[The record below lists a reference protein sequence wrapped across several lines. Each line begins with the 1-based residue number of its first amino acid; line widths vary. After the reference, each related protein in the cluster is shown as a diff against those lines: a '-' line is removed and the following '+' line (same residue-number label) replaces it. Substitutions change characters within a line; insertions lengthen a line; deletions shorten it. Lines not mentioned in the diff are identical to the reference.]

1 MRVEDDEELVG
12 LIGRFFR
19 EIEQT
24 TRRHGP
30 GATLPAG
37 DVLRMF
43 QALLDV
49 TTRDAEK
56 KGRAF
61 IALERRDALR
71 LIDGDKE

>member
-1 MRVEDDEELVG
+1 MRVEQDVELVE

-19 EIEQT
+19 EIEHT
-24 TRRHGP
+24 TRRDGP
-30 GATLPAG
+30 GATIPAG

-56 KGRAF
+56 QGRAF
-61 IALERRDALR
+61 MALERRHALR